1 MGHAFKRLHQNW
13 DSIVNINELKFAY
26 FASGA
31 LKCIILLKC
40 FLINKWRSLDC
51 ALFCCK
57 ARRKRLKREIR
68 LGRNT
73 RNSRVFLPTSWA
85 VTSWA
90 VIDVAFSLNTSERI
104 SEQALVVDSKGDWCN
119 LWGFLH
125 CDERRSRWWVSRD
138 GPWHD
143 RSHSDSSW
151 LVWILTVM
159 PVFFFFFEHENT
171 CYTSVR
177 FVLPYISL

>member
-13 DSIVNINELKFAY
+13 DSIVNINELTFAY

-159 PVFFFFFEHENT
+159 PVFFFFFGTRKYMLYE
-171 CYTSVR
+171 C
-177 FVLPYISL
+177 